1 MPDYFPAFLDLRG
14 WRRLAGAGGEVGERK
29 VRALLECGARGT
41 VVSSA
46 VTPDLAALV
55 HCK

>member
-1 MPDYFPAFLDLRG
+1 VPDYFPAFLDLRG

-29 VRALLECGARGT
+29 VRALLECGARVT